1 MYFQK
6 IKTSKTCI
14 AAISLLSILLRLT
27 WLIVALCVICKRRHC
42 NVHQNSKHGE
52 EAQNMTQHYDDVQ
65 DAVEDGT
72 STETRE
78 DYTDV
83 EGNNTEL
90 DRRDPETPYK
100 ELKA

>member
-1 MYFQK
+1 
-6 IKTSKTCI
+6 
-14 AAISLLSILLRLT
+14 
-27 WLIVALCVICKRRHC
+27 
-42 NVHQNSKHGE
+42 
-52 EAQNMTQHYDDVQ
+52 MTQHYDDVQ

-90 DRRDPETPYK
+90 GRRDPETPYK
-100 ELKA
+100 ELNA